1 MRLYIFITA
10 LLLIAFCPK
19 SVCHADNGS
28 IDEKL
33 VKLDKC
39 LKNKSAYDNSKEQ
52 RIQKLKD
59 ALKKAATA
67 KTKYNACIKLYDE
80 YKSYQYDSAYTYANR
95 SLELATKLNDDNYK
109 VESEC
114 AMVFCLVSAGLYKEA
129 FDKMG
134 GVNAKNATAEYK
146 KIYYTIA
153 ARLNYDI
160 SDYNHA
166 EPYHMAYLK
175 RGSCYTDSL
184 LAILK
189 PNTTEWM
196 YAVGQ
201 QQMKEYKYDESR
213 GTFMA
218 MLKKGGF
225 DMHTGAIVTSC
236 IGWMAWKNHEEEN
249 AIEYLADAATYDVMS
264 STKETT
270 ALRGLAE
277 LLYKHGDMQR
287 AISYIQ
293 HSLDDANFYGARQR
307 KIEVG
312 EILPIIET
320 NRYNILK
327 EKSNVLIGGII
338 IISVLVVVILF
349 TVVNLYRQK
358 RNLQEARNAIRKNNE
373 DIKHAYTQL
382 QEANNIKNEYI
393 GNSFYINSE
402 FIDKMEKLYR
412 MIDRK
417 IQARQ
422 YDDLRYSLKE
432 SVLNKERDNMFAVFD
447 STFLKIFPNF
457 VEQYNSMFP
466 ENERKI
472 PEKKMS
478 LTTEMRIFALIR
490 LGITESERIAKFLKY
505 SVHTIN
511 TYKTRVKNK
520 SLVENDDF
528 EASIM
533 RIS

>member
-1 MRLYIFITA
+1 MRLFTFIATLLAIVSYPITA
-10 LLLIAFCPK
+10 C
-19 SVCHADNGS
+19 ADNENM
-28 IDEKL
+28 DLKL
-33 VKLDKC
+33 KELDKC
-39 LKNKSAYDNSKEQ
+39 LKERASYDKNKEQ
-52 RIQKLKD
+52 NIGKLKEK
-59 ALKKAATA
+59 LKKATSP
-67 KTKYNACIKLYDE
+67 KNQYDACIKLYDE
-80 YKSYQYDSAYTYANR
+80 YKSYQYDSAYTYAKR
-95 SLELATKLNDDNYK
+95 SLDLATRLNNANYK

-114 AMVFCLVSAGLYKEA
+114 AMAFCLVSAGLYKEA
-129 FDKMG
+129 FDKLD
-134 GVNAKNATAEYK
+134 GVSVANVDSAYK
-146 KIYYTIA
+146 KIYYTMA

-160 SDYNHA
+160 SDYNHS
-166 EPYHMAYLK
+166 EPYHEAYLK
-175 RGSCYTDSL
+175 RGSNYTDSL
-184 LAILK
+184 LALLK
-189 PNTTEWM
+189 PNTAEWM

-218 MLKKGGF
+218 MLKKGGL
-225 DMHTGAIVTSC
+225 DMHMGAIVTSC
-236 IGWMAWKNHEEEN
+236 IGWMAWNNK
-249 AIEYLADAATYDVMS
+249 EYDTAMDYLTDAAMYDLKS

-277 LLYKHGDMQR
+277 LLYKNGDIQR
-287 AISYIQ
+287 ATNYIQ

-320 NRYNILK
+320 NRYNILQ
-327 EKSNVLIGGII
+327 EKSNMLIAGII
-338 IISVLVVVILF
+338 IISLLVVVILISLF
-349 TVVNLYRQK
+349 TLYKQK
-358 RNLQEARNAIRKNNE
+358 RNLQEARNVIRKSNE
-373 DIKHAYTQL
+373 DLKIAYTQL

-432 SVLNKERDNMFAVFD
+432 SVLNKERDNMFTVFD

-466 ENERKI
+466 ESERKV

-490 LGITESERIAKFLKY
+490 LGIMESERIAKFLKY

-520 SLVENDDF
+520 SLVENDAF
-528 EASIM
+528 EARIM
-533 RIS
+533 QIS